1 MLLSFP
7 GINNKNVRFVL
18 DYFTSMQ
25 DLVKASKETLGRVLK
40 SETDGAQVWKFLH
53 ERTNPQTTAHTTSKP
68 KGSYQRHKEAKK
80 N

>member
-25 DLVKASKETLGRVLK
+25 DLVKASKQTLGRVLK
-40 SETDGAQVWKFLH
+40 SESDGAQVWKFLH
-53 ERTNPQTTAHTTSKP
+53 ERMNSQTTAQTTSKP
-68 KGSYQRHKEAKK
+68 KGSYQMYKESKK
-80 N
+80 